1 MEKEAFWAC
10 LQEAGRHFEQQA
22 ATNPVT
28 EEEEAALEDALEQ
41 DGELAT
47 LVARRMGLL
56 RRDGPLTSILHTLS

>member
-47 LVARRMGLL
+47 LVAGRMGLL
-56 RRDGPLTSILHTLS
+56 